1 MGLYPIPVLELLKG
15 CAMKQ
20 AATKAIVSG
29 EMLIFQ
35 EEAREI
41 AVGSSAWYGWL
52 ERAHSFS
59 FKSSEGTFTAHKAR
73 PANQRGGWY
82 WYAYRRRHGR
92 LYRSYLGASSSL
104 TLERLQQAARQLVD
118 QSVQP
123 SSPATTEQPSTKEP
137 RCLLL
142 PSKFQIPSLPAH
154 YVARSRLIT
163 ALNHLAHARLTL
175 VSAPAGSG
183 KTTLL
188 AAWARASTLPI
199 AWLSLEA
206 ADNDPLR
213 FLSYLITAL
222 ARLDAHLTELTAL
235 ITPDISWED
244 VLTRLLANLAR
255 ALTGDAVL
263 ILDDYHSITNASIHA
278 ELQFVIDHAPPQL
291 HLMIGTR
298 SDPPLSL
305 PRLRAHSQLRQL
317 ETDELRFSST
327 ELQAFFR
334 ELALDLS
341 REEQQAIEQRTQGWI
356 VGAQLLALGQ
366 HNHKASAT
374 LHQTTPGV
382 HCFFVE
388 YVTEEILAQQP
399 AHIRNFL
406 VHTSILERLTDSL
419 CRAVTGRSD
428 SPRLPDLSRSNLL
441 LQAVDDIGLWYRYHP
456 LFAEVMRIYLR
467 TEEPEMLPELYRRA
481 SAWYQQHDLSEEG
494 RAYAARYA
502 ALASNIDAPIVT
514 GNSSATPHTPL
525 LDPLSAREQE
535 VLHMLAEGLSNQQIA
550 DQLIIS
556 LHTVK
561 LHVKH
566 ILAKLAVSNRT
577 QAVARARELQM
588 LP

>member
-1 MGLYPIPVLELLKG
+1 
-15 CAMKQ
+15 MKR
-20 AATKAIVSG
+20 AVAKAIVSG
-29 EMLIFQ
+29 TMLISQ
-35 EEAREI
+35 EEAQEI
-41 AVGSSAWYGWL
+41 AVNSPAWYGWL

-59 FKSSEGTFTAHKAR
+59 FKSNEGTFTAHKAR
-73 PANQRGGWY
+73 PTNQRGGWY
-82 WYAYRRRHGR
+82 WYAYRRRHGQ

-104 TLERLQQAARQLVD
+104 TLERLQQAAQQLMG
-118 QSVQP
+118 QSAQP
-123 SSPATTEQPSTKEP
+123 SSPAKIEQPSTEEP

-154 YVARSRLIT
+154 HVARTRLLT
-163 ALNHLAHARLTL
+163 ALDHHVQTRLTL

-188 AAWARASTLPI
+188 AAWARACTLPV

-206 ADNDPLR
+206 ADSDPSR
-213 FLSYLITAL
+213 FLSYLVTAL
-222 ARLDAHLTELTAL
+222 MRLDARLTEPVAPGT
-235 ITPDISWED
+235 SWED
-244 VLTRLLANLAR
+244 VLTRLLANIAR
-255 ALTGDAVL
+255 VLTGDAVL
-263 ILDDYHSITNASIHA
+263 ILDDYHCITNASIHA
-278 ELQFVIDHAPPQL
+278 ELQFVIDHAPSQL

-305 PRLRAHSQLRQL
+305 PRLRSHSQLRQL
-317 ETDELRFSST
+317 ETDALRFSSS
-327 ELQAFFR
+327 ELQEFFR
-334 ELALDLS
+334 ELALNLS

-399 AHIRNFL
+399 AHIRSFL

-419 CRAVTGRSD
+419 CQAVTGRSD

-441 LQAVDDIGLWYRYHP
+441 LQAVDDVGLWYRYHP

-467 TEEPEMLPELYRRA
+467 TAEPETLPELYRRA
-481 SAWYQQHDLSEEG
+481 SAWYQQHDMSEEG

-502 ALASNIDAPIVT
+502 ALANNIDAPIVA
-514 GNSSATPHTPL
+514 GNAPNTSHTSL
-525 LDPLSAREQE
+525 LDPLSVREQE

-588 LP
+588 LLL